1 MAKSTTYRINPEKL
15 KSTLLSIK
23 ARFES
28 NTLHK
33 MTEVSNMYST
43 GLKKALGMGHDS
55 FVTKFSDPSKF
66 TVEDILKLADITDVD
81 KTVIWEFI
89 ANEVDQ
95 NREKHDISSM
105 FPSLENNNENQ
116 SSADKLK

>member
-1 MAKSTTYRINPEKL
+1 MAKSSPYKINPEKL

-28 NTLHK
+28 NSFRK
-33 MTEVSNMYST
+33 MTEVSDMYST

-66 TVEDILKLADITDVD
+66 TVEDILKLSDITNVD
-81 KTVIWEFI
+81 KDIIWAFI
-89 ANEVDQ
+89 LSEIGKD
-95 NREKHDISSM
+95 RERHNINDLVGNPNDEEI
-105 FPSLENNNENQ
+105 ENSDNI
-116 SSADKLK
+116 